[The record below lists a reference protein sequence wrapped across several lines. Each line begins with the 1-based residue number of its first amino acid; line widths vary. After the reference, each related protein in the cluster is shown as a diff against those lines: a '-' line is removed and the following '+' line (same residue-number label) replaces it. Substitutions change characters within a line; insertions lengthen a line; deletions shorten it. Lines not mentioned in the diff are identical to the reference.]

1 MGATWGLT
9 LSISLVISQIIILLK
24 GLGKKIDMM
33 ERVCGLTLIFQPE
46 RWWEIYKEN
55 FPFLS
60 HELRENLQFLPS
72 QVPQVLDSFA
82 KMGHCVLREL
92 QSGGE
97 RYLKVGEI
105 FSP

>member
-1 MGATWGLT
+1 MRATWGLT

-46 RWWEIYKEN
+46 RWWEIYKAN

-60 HELRENLQFLPS
+60 HELRENQNIKFICMQHIKHCMDYFLS
-72 QVPQVLDSFA
+72 IKTCWLLHS
-82 KMGHCVLREL
+82 
-92 QSGGE
+92 
-97 RYLKVGEI
+97 Y
-105 FSP
+105 